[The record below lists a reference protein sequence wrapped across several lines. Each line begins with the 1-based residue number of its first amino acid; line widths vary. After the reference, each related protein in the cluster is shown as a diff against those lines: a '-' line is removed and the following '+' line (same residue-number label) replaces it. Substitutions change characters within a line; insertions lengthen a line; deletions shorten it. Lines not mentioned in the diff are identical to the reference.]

1 MGSILTLLQLN
12 NINKTMWKYIIVLS
26 LALCSCGSQ
35 YKSSCPVEQSKEKYY
50 SQLDCENCD
59 EID

>member
-1 MGSILTLLQLN
+1 
-12 NINKTMWKYIIVLS
+12 MWKYILVLS

-35 YKSSCPVEQSKEKYY
+35 YQSSVEQNKEKYY